1 MMCYVIFFL
10 LFLSTSFALT
20 EEKWEKRV
28 YSHLLIGD
36 DLQAV
41 QEAKK
46 AIEYFPDSLSLRK
59 ALLYALCQFGS
70 EMQAWDQWCYLCPS
84 IQDYKKERHLM
95 EMLSWNA
102 LHKGQSSMQVSVR
115 FNTLIGATLT
125 KDAKAIPMLLRSMR
139 DSNALLR
146 SSAIKLCVQF
156 KDEVFKKELIALL
169 KREKVWYVRLEA
181 IRAIGALHI
190 YELIGPLKAII
201 EDPSALLEEKTAA
214 MMACVEMSSQISRQQ
229 LENLITQSR
238 SLLRQLGAEIIAH
251 FERTQDSDL
260 LVQLLSD
267 SSAEVRVSALNALA
281 LLRIDCIK
289 KKSII
294 HLVSVCLEDSSP
306 LVAITAGYLLLI
318 NQEKSGEIALAH
330 WLQSENLKWQRLAA
344 AAIAASGRFGVD
356 LAFKSI
362 HKAKDPYIR
371 LNLCIGLIGQRA
383 HTAIACDTIFSI
395 LSQESS
401 SLWMWDKQTHALFS
415 PITPSNVTYIETIPN
430 YPQIVDQLV
439 RLDVLSFLN
448 FVQYPKALQLAKDFL
463 QKKDWNITAAAAVLL
478 QEGDEVASELVR
490 SLLDDPEEKVRMQ
503 AALVLGLMYRD
514 PVAVDVL
521 QKVYPQVD
529 QKMKIYIL
537 EALAQ
542 IGDASSIPFL
552 LEILKEPF
560 QTLRIIAASAL
571 IQCLYH

>member
-1 MMCYVIFFL
+1 MMRYVISFL
-10 LFLSTSFALT
+10 LFSSVSFALI
-20 EEKWEKRV
+20 EEKLEKRI

-36 DLQAV
+36 NLQAI

-46 AIEYFPDSLSLRK
+46 AIAFFPDSLILHK

-84 IQDYKKERHLM
+84 VQDYKKERHLI
-95 EMLSWNA
+95 EMLSWSA
-102 LHKGQSSMQVSVR
+102 LNKGQSATQISVR
-115 FNTLIGATLT
+115 FNTLIGVTLT
-125 KDAKAIPMLLRSMR
+125 KDSKAIPILLKGMR

-146 SSAIKLCVQF
+146 SSAIKLCTQF
-156 KDEVFKKELIALL
+156 KDEVFKEELIALL

-181 IRAIGALHI
+181 IRAAGSLRI
-190 YELIGPLKAII
+190 YELIEPLQAII
-201 EDPSALLEEKTAA
+201 EDPFSLMEEKTAA
-214 MMACVEMSSQISRQQ
+214 MMAIVEMSNQISRQK
-229 LENLITQSR
+229 LENLTIQSR

-260 LVQLLSD
+260 LLQLLQD
-267 SSAEVRVSALNALA
+267 SSAEVRISALNALA
-281 LLRIDCIK
+281 LLRVKCIG
-289 KKSII
+289 KKSI
-294 HLVSVCLEDSSP
+294 HSLVEACLKDPSP

-318 NQEKSGEIALAH
+318 NQEKAGENTLGY

-362 HKAKDPYIR
+362 YKVKDPYVR
-371 LNLCIGLIGQRA
+371 LNLCLGLIGQRV
-383 HTAIACDTIFSI
+383 HTTIASDTIFSI
-395 LSQESS
+395 LSEESG
-401 SLWMWDKQTHALFS
+401 LWMWDKQTHSLFS
-415 PITPSNVTYIETIPN
+415 PIVPSDVIHIEIIPN

-439 RLDVLSFLN
+439 RLDVLSILH
-448 FVQYPKALQLAKDFL
+448 FVQYPKALQLTKDFL
-463 QKKDWNITAAAAVLL
+463 QKKDWNLTAAAAVLL
-478 QEGDEVASELVR
+478 QEGDEKAGELVS
-490 SLLDDPEEKVRMQ
+490 SLLDDSDEKVRMQ

-514 PVAVDVL
+514 PIAVDVL
-521 QKVYPQVD
+521 QKVYPNAD
-529 QKMKIYIL
+529 QRIKIIIL

-560 QTLRIIAASAL
+560 QTLRIVAASAL
-571 IQCLYH
+571 IQCLYR

>member
-1 MMCYVIFFL
+1 MTYYLLFFL
-10 LFLSTSFALT
+10 LFSSVSFALT
-20 EEKWEKRV
+20 EEKWEKRI

-36 DLQAV
+36 DLQAI

-46 AIEYFPDSLSLRK
+46 AIEHFPDSLLLRK
-59 ALLYALCQFGS
+59 ALLHALCQSGS

-84 IQDYKKERHLM
+84 IQDYKKERHLL
-95 EMLSWNA
+95 EMLSWSA
-102 LHKGQSSMQVSVR
+102 LNKGQSATQISVR

-125 KDAKAIPMLLRSMR
+125 KDAKAIPMLLKSMR

-156 KDEVFKKELIALL
+156 RDEIFKKELAALL

-181 IRAIGALHI
+181 IRAIGALHVH
-190 YELIGPLKAII
+190 ELIEPLQAII
-201 EDPSALLEEKTAA
+201 EDPSALIEEKTAA
-214 MMACVEMSSQISRQQ
+214 MMAVVEMSSQISRQK
-229 LENLITQSR
+229 LEGLITQSR
-238 SLLRQLGAEIIAH
+238 SLLRQLAAEIIAH

-260 LVQLLSD
+260 LVQLLND

-281 LLRIDCIK
+281 LLRVKCIE
-289 KKSII
+289 KKSIKK
-294 HLVSVCLEDSSP
+294 LVRVCLEDSSP

-318 NQEKSGEIALAH
+318 NQEKIGETALAH

-344 AAIAASGRFGVD
+344 AAIVASGRFGVD

-362 HKAKDPYIR
+362 HQAKDPYVR
-371 LNLCIGLIGQRA
+371 LNLCIGLIGQRE
-383 HTAIACDTIFSI
+383 HTTIACDTIFSI
-395 LSQESS
+395 LSQESG
-401 SLWMWDKQTHALFS
+401 LWMWDKQTHSLFS
-415 PITPSNVTYIETIPN
+415 PIIPSDVAHVEMIPN

-463 QKKDWNITAAAAVLL
+463 QKKDWTITSAAAVLL
-478 QEGDEVASELVR
+478 QEGDEMASGLVS
-490 SLLDDPEEKVRMQ
+490 SLLDDSDGKVRMQ

-514 PVAVDVL
+514 PIAVDVL
-521 QKVYPQVD
+521 QKVYPHVD
-529 QKMKIYIL
+529 QRIKVYIL

-542 IGDASSIPFL
+542 IGDPSSIPFL

-560 QTLRIIAASAL
+560 QTLRIVAASAL
-571 IQCLYH
+571 IQCLYR